1 MCFKVLRIVS
11 SPRWKHV
18 LAIIVIIQ
26 LPVCY
31 HFLANIL
38 QVASKVKGEKD
49 SIPIIG
55 LDCPSMHY
63 LFLIVYSQHPA
74 KRAWPPSF
82 FT

>member
-1 MCFKVLRIVS
+1 MYFKVLRIVS
-11 SPRWKHV
+11 SPRCKHV
-18 LAIIVIIQ
+18 LSIIVIIQ

-31 HFLANIL
+31 HFLANML
-38 QVASKVKGEKD
+38 QVASKVRGEKA

-74 KRAWPPSF
+74 KRAWPPSS

>member
-1 MCFKVLRIVS
+1 MYFKVLRIIS
-11 SPRWKHV
+11 SPRRKHV

-26 LPVCY
+26 LPICY
-31 HFLANIL
+31 FLANML
-38 QVASKVKGEKD
+38 QVASKVRGEKE